1 MNRAARK
8 QQAKRLELL
17 HTPNG
22 KEVVKM
28 TTEQALTVLKR
39 DFGFGDKRINRFLDG
54 MMGVVK

>member
-17 HTPNG
+17 HTPKG

-28 TTEQALTVLKR
+28 TTEQAIIVLKR
-39 DFGFGDKRINRFLDG
+39 DFKFGEVRLNRFLDG
-54 MMGVVK
+54 MMGIVK